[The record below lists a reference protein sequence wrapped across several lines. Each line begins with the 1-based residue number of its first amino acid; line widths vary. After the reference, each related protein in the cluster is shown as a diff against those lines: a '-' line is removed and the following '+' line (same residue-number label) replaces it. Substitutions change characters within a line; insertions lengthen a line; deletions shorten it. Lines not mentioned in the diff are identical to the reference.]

1 VARRAV
7 WLVTGAVAGAASSL
21 YAERKLRR
29 TVEAAAA
36 RLAPEALVSEMGR
49 TARQAALSTGGRVRD
64 AVVAGRD
71 EMRRREVE
79 IWAGLAAPDAALSP
93 GGPGPGVPTGSDG
106 EGATAEP
113 GPEATHGI
121 RVRRRR
127 VRKSP
132 SHLGN

>member
-1 VARRAV
+1 MARRAV
-7 WLVTGAVAGAASSL
+7 WLVTGAVAGAASTL

-36 RLAPEALVSEMGR
+36 RLAPEALVTEVGR

-64 AVVAGRD
+64 AVAAGRN

-79 IWAGLAAPDAALSP
+79 IWAGLATPDGDLSP
-93 GGPGPGVPTGSDG
+93 GGPGSGVPTASDA
-106 EGATAEP
+106 EESTAEP
-113 GPEATHGI
+113 GPEATHGS
-121 RVRRRR
+121 RTRRRR
-127 VRKSP
+127 ARKSP